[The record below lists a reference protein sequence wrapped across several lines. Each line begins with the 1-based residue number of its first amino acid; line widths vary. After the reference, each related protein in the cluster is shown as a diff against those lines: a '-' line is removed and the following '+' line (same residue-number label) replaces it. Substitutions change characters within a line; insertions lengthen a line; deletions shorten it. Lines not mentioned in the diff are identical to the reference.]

1 MPSSTKII
9 QMSGLLLV
17 GQCTQH
23 FLIMQDLITEV
34 WQFCKCCA
42 FVIQL
47 PQNHFHCY
55 DGIVNV
61 DINWV
66 ALRVVSSYFLRYENQ
81 DLNLQRA
88 VYQWLKKY
96 SLWRLH
102 ISTLWRKQWCFTLH
116 QGGITCGAIDEPR
129 KSSKAIDERVIIN
142 FRDKNGVIARFRDKN
157 VYR

>member
-1 MPSSTKII
+1 MPSTTKII

-34 WQFCKCCA
+34 WQFYKCCA

-55 DGIVNV
+55 SEIVNV

-66 ALRVVSSYFLRYENQ
+66 ALRVVSSYFPRYENQ
-81 DLNLQRA
+81 DLNLQRV

-96 SLWRLH
+96 SL
-102 ISTLWRKQWCFTLH
+102 
-116 QGGITCGAIDEPR
+116 
-129 KSSKAIDERVIIN
+129 
-142 FRDKNGVIARFRDKN
+142 
-157 VYR
+157 

>member
-1 MPSSTKII
+1 MPSTTKII

-81 DLNLQRA
+81 DLNLQRV

-102 ISTLWRKQWCFTLH
+102 TSTLWRKQWCFTLNRTNYREAWTEVKLP
-116 QGGITCGAIDEPR
+116 QITCCP
-129 KSSKAIDERVIIN
+129 
-142 FRDKNGVIARFRDKN
+142 N
-157 VYR
+157 VPAAP

>member
-81 DLNLQRA
+81 DLNLQRV
-88 VYQWLKKY
+88 VYQC
-96 SLWRLH
+96 SGWRNIHYEDYILPQ
-102 ISTLWRKQWCFTLH
+102 STLWRKQWCFTLNRTNYREAWTEVKLP
-116 QGGITCGAIDEPR
+116 QITCCP
-129 KSSKAIDERVIIN
+129 
-142 FRDKNGVIARFRDKN
+142 N
-157 VYR
+157 VPAAP